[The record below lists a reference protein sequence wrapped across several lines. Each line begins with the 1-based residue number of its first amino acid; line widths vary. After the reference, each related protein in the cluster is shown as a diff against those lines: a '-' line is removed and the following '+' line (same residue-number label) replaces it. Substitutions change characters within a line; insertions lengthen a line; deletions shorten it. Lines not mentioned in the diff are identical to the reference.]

1 MDIIKILTE
10 DYQRFPLDQSYHIY
24 AQNVYFQD
32 PLNKFKGVE
41 KYKQMIKFLNNFFQN
56 IKMELHK
63 IEQKD
68 DIIKTEWT
76 LFMTVSLLPWK
87 PPLTISGKSELK
99 LNKDNFIISH
109 LDDWNCSRLE
119 VFKQIFIQKKVL

>member
-24 AQNVYFQD
+24 AKNVYFQD
-32 PLNKFKGVE
+32 PLNKFNGVE

-68 DIIKTEWT
+68 DIINTEWT

-87 PPLTISGKSELK
+87 PRLTISGKSELK

-119 VFKQIFIQKKVL
+119 VLKQIFIQKKVL